1 MLIDGT
7 DLPLALTLE
16 GGYGPSIGEA
26 IHAIFQALA
35 GKRFEPVE
43 RPLNRGTRRVVDIL
57 KKVRFC

>member
-16 GGYGPSIGEA
+16 GGYGPSLGKA
-26 IHAIFQALA
+26 IAAIFRALR
-35 GKRFEPVE
+35 GERPVAAD
-43 RPLNRGTRRVVDIL
+43 RPLNRGTERVAAIL